1 MGFVQLYG
9 TGEKCDVLKNI
20 KIYPCSWTDQCA
32 QQFKSCFCLEKLRTA
47 AKDLDFPSGAVVHFH
62 HYETSEGKGSH
73 HLKKCR
79 ILRKTFSNGGV
90 QSGPKWPKWSK
101 NVPNN
106 LNI

>member
-79 ILRKTFSNGGV
+79 ILRKTFS
-90 QSGPKWPKWSK
+90 KW
-101 NVPNN
+101 
-106 LNI
+106 